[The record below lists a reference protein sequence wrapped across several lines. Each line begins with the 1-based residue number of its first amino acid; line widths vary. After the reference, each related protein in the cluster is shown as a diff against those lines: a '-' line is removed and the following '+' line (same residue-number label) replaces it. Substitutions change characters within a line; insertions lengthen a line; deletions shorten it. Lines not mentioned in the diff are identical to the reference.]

1 MQAIFRVVCALAVA
15 SAAATLIG
23 CGSGG
28 GAVGTFDNTGGP
40 PPTGTSIAFEPI
52 SLALDPFCNSQLGGG
67 TGSVALLARAEA
79 DIPVINGNE
88 PCTSSLRSAL
98 APSLASL
105 SADQAIVILHFVFGG
120 FIPLQD
126 APIDANYEIAGVV
139 RDNLVVRPWI
149 VLLDPTYGASNP
161 GPVPANALLSG
172 LIAIRVNG
180 VTGANAVELVIR
192 KANPNFPREPNVPNF

>member
-1 MQAIFRVVCALAVA
+1 MQTILWSVRAVTIGAAVA
-15 SAAATLIG
+15 TLLA

-28 GAVGTFDNTGGP
+28 SSVGTFDNTGGP
-40 PPTGTSIAFEPI
+40 SPTGTSIAFEPVAF
-52 SLALDPFCNSQLGGG
+52 ALDPFCSSQLGGG
-67 TGSVALLARAEA
+67 SGNVALLARAEA

-88 PCTSSLRSAL
+88 PCTASLRTAL

-105 SADQAIVILHFVFGG
+105 ATDQGIVILHFIAGG
-120 FIPLQD
+120 FIPLKD
-126 APIDANYEIAGVV
+126 APAYENAGVF

-161 GPVPANALLSG
+161 GPIPTILWSSG
-172 LIAIRVNG
+172 LIALRVNG
-180 VTGANAVELVIR
+180 VTGANAVEIVIR